1 MAKAKPNTAQ
11 VAASLAEPLLE
22 FIQREIQHGRAS
34 HLGMVPALLH

>member
-22 FIQREIQHGRAS
+22 QMGLRLWDIRF
-34 HLGMVPALLH
+34 